1 LKIIKIERGKKQNGK
16 KMAKSM
22 RMEDIIDCVTGDIDI
37 EDEEECSNTDLEDK
51 SEEEGLSEID
61 YSSSDENRERE

>member
-1 LKIIKIERGKKQNGK
+1 
-16 KMAKSM
+16 M
-22 RMEDIIDCVTGDIDI
+22 RMEDIIDYVTGDIVI

-61 YSSSDENRERE
+61 YSSRDENDIDN

>member
-1 LKIIKIERGKKQNGK
+1 
-16 KMAKSM
+16 M
-22 RMEDIIDCVTGDIDI
+22 RMEDIIDYVTGDIDI

-61 YSSSDENRERE
+61 YSSSDENREREWYRERQHGNRW